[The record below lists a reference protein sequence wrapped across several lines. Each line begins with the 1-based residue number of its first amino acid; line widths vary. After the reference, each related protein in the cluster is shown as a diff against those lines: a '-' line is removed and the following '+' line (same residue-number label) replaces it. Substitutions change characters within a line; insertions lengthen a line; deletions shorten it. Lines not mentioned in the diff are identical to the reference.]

1 MGKLKKAWD
10 KVIDIFDDFLAYLLT
25 IIGIL
30 LSNYLPLLKTTG
42 HIQPDLDWWRVGIS
56 AIVALMIIGKQEAL
70 EPDETGNKSKAKEGR
85 KKRFGV
91 RMFNAL
97 SQGIAWATIMEMSK

>member
-1 MGKLKKAWD
+1 VAKLKAFWK
-10 KVIDIFDDFLAYLLT
+10 KVVDVLDDFLAYVLT

-30 LSNYLPLLKTTG
+30 LSNYIPLLRETNIIT
-42 HIQPDLDWWRVGIS
+42 IQMDWFRIGIS

-70 EPDETGNKSKAKEGR
+70 ESDETGNKTKAREGR